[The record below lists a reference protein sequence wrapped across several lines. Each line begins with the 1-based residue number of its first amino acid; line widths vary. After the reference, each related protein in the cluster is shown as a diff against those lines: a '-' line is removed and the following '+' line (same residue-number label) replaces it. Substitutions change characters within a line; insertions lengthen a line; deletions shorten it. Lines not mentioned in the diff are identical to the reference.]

1 MPNLAVFAFDT
12 QKIRFV
18 DGKPVA
24 NDVAITLGYSDP
36 AKTVSTK
43 VDKENRSVTKMVTVD
58 GKRRSVTVLEEAGIY
73 QLIFS
78 SKIPAAK
85 TFQQWVFSQVLPEIR
100 KSGGY
105 NLNEDQRRI
114 ETRETLAKKTRK
126 ALTDQVKAH
135 LEDMGIYA
143 DPKSARV
150 FSVAHDHINKLLTTE
165 TAKQMRNRLKKES
178 GQEVKDSDLLR
189 DWYPQTRLID
199 YIMLTKAAAGFMAMA
214 RKAGEQVTPIEAI
227 DRGYQFTFGF
237 EGYEPTPIN
246 FAENIKEAR
255 ARIAGSSGQRLIK

>member
-1 MPNLAVFAFDT
+1 MPSLAVFDFDSNT
-12 QKIRFV
+12 IRFV

-24 NDVAITLGYSDP
+24 NDVAIALGYSDP

-100 KSGGY
+100 KTGGY

-114 ETRETLAKKTRK
+114 ETRETLAKESRK
-126 ALTDQVKAH
+126 ALTDQIKKY
-135 LEDMGIYA
+135 LEELGIYDSRNSGKFFA
-143 DPKSARV
+143 A
-150 FSVAHDHINKLLTTE
+150 AHNQINVLLTTE
-165 TAKQMRNRLKKES
+165 TAKQMRDRLSKQLGREI
-178 GQEVKDSDLLR
+178 KDAELIR
-189 DWYPQTRLID
+189 DWYPHKRLIQYD
-199 YIMLTKAAAGFMAMA
+199 TVTRTAAGVMSTA
-214 RKAGEQVTPIEAI
+214 RSRGQRMTPSEAI
-227 DRGYQFTFGF
+227 DQGFLLTYGF
-237 EGYEPTPIN
+237 EDYKPTPVV
-246 FAENIKEAR
+246 FGENIKEAR
-255 ARIAGSSGQRLIK
+255 ARLSGKNQKALI